1 MKPFK
6 AACGLT
12 GLMALALGIML
23 AGCENDNDLDGSE
36 FRLSPANYTFTRTN
50 DFVVSIGVHGA
61 VLPVTW
67 NVSDPDLGT
76 VTGVSVG
83 SNQVFVT
90 AGNYERFPG
99 KYGVNTVVVRD
110 ARGWQAIATIE
121 VREGL

>member
-67 NVSDPDLGT
+67 NVSDPVLGT

-90 AGNYERFPG
+90 AGNYERTPE

>member
-90 AGNYERFPG
+90 AGNYERTPEE
-99 KYGVNTVVVRD
+99 YGVNTVVVRD

>member
-12 GLMALALGIML
+12 WLTALVLGIVL
-23 AGCENDNDLDGSE
+23 VGCENDNELSGNE
-36 FRLSPANYTFTRTN
+36 FTLSPANYRFTRTN

-67 NVSDPDLGT
+67 NVSDRNLGK
-76 VTGVSVG
+76 VTGVTVG

-90 AGNYERFPG
+90 AGNYERTPG

>member
-90 AGNYERFPG
+90 AGNYERTPE